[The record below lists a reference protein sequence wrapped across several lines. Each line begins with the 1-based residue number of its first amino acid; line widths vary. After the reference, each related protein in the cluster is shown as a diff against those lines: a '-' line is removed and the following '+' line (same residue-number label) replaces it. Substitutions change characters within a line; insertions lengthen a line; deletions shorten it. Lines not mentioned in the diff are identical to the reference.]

1 MPLQIEDSLS
11 VLKEK
16 ILERNEYYIVKVWCK
31 QEHRINFLVI
41 NCAYYYVWLR
51 DREQKHTYVRNMSN
65 TPKRGLKQRTTTKR
79 KIIKDLIALSLKP
92 RVDNLVQEDQT
103 KTGLISRIKWLLSMA
118 IL

>member
-41 NCAYYYVWLR
+41 KCAYYYVWLR

-65 TPKRGLKQRTTTKR
+65 TPKRGLKQRTTAKR

-103 KTGLISRIKWLLSMA
+103 KTVWYLG
-118 IL
+118 

>member
-1 MPLQIEDSLS
+1 M
-11 VLKEK
+11 
-16 ILERNEYYIVKVWCK
+16 
-31 QEHRINFLVI
+31 
-41 NCAYYYVWLR
+41 R

-103 KTGLISRIKWLLSMA
+103 KTV
-118 IL
+118 